1 MELIAC
7 ISYTSVSLK
16 SQAYLNFRY
25 LHVYVLFS
33 FRDIVLASH
42 IKPLQKGD
50 TLENMTFE
58 VKWNPHADKSK
69 PTQTK
74 HNASDIKK
82 VQQ

>member
-1 MELIAC
+1 MELITC
-7 ISYTSVSLK
+7 ISYTLVSLK
-16 SQAYLNFRY
+16 SQAYLNFQY